1 MLASAPWLA
10 DKSPAEKE
18 ELVFALGAADAAATD
33 IISPKKNKQGVAMKE
48 RLGLLRKHIIE
59 LVEEYKNMEAQST
72 PRQTVDSQNL

>member
-33 IISPKKNKQGVAMKE
+33 IISKKNKQGVAMKE